1 MDRGLWECIQHLEGQ
16 DVFWTGVTKT
26 WFQPAIPGTS
36 RCLWQGDWSFIGP
49 GVYWSRKLMVF
60 LSRKLLPREARYST
74 IEKERYYLLR
84 WEFDLETD
92 HRALTWIN
100 TMKDHNARVTRWYL
114 ALQPYTFKVRHCPGR
129 KNLVADYLSMFR
141 DNPWPGE
148 GGGDVKK
155 WPSGSTGTHM
165 YALTHIHSPHAPIR
179 YLVMLFGRRVHMRSD
194 WSCIHISYSPSIIP
208 SGHITHTHWSI
219 VLCFIGNRLGYLLV

>member
-84 WEFDLETD
+84 RKFDLETD

-100 TMKDHNARVTRWYL
+100 TMKDQNARVTRWYL

-179 YLVMLFGRRVHMRSD
+179 YPRNAVWKAGAHAIWFVMHPHFILSFH
-194 WSCIHISYSPSIIP
+194 YSLW
-208 SGHITHTHWSI
+208 TYHTYSLI
-219 VLCFIGNRLGYLLV
+219 DCFMFYW